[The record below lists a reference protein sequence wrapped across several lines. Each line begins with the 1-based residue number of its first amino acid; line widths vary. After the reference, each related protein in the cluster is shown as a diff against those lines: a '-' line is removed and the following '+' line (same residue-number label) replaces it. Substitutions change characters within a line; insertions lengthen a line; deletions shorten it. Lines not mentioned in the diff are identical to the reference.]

1 MSNIN
6 DFHHFY
12 NQEARIVKEGAGK
25 SWRGG
30 EGEEGGVLNEDLCR
44 VLLHL
49 SDLGDG

>member
-25 SWRGG
+25 GWRGG
-30 EGEEGGVLNEDLCR
+30 EGGVLNEGLGR

-49 SDLGDG
+49 SDFGDG